1 MLYTMTLS
9 YRSFLQCTVM
19 NVDNKLSFVLGKM
32 SGLAPSGRR
41 MTFIAV
47 AVILCAGYF
56 GPTAF
61 AHPRYV
67 TQIHLD

>member
-1 MLYTMTLS
+1 
-9 YRSFLQCTVM
+9 M
-19 NVDNKLSFVLGKM
+19 NDDNNFSVVLGKM
-32 SGLAPSGRR
+32 SRLAPSGRMR
-41 MTFIAV
+41 FIAV